1 MLRSN
6 RNRALCLAAF
16 ATAVLSACGGNRG
29 VDPAPDP
36 RRTYAEMRK
45 EQTPEKLVEHGKA
58 FAALGDT
65 TRAEQYF
72 SAALNAGG
80 DEAVITPLAVAV
92 CVRDGRYEL
101 AVEYARRYSQKH
113 PNDIRMRYVLGT
125 LYGAVGDA
133 GHARGELEFV
143 IATKPDMA
151 EPHWALGK
159 LLLDEGKEPALAEG
173 QLKEYLRLAP
183 TGSHAEEAHGLLDK
197 VDRSAEGGTSRRLET
212 P

>member
-1 MLRSN
+1 MQRSN
-6 RNRALCLAAF
+6 RNRALGMAAF
-16 ATAVLSACGGNRG
+16 AAGVLSACGGNRG

-45 EQTPEKLVEHGKA
+45 EQTPDKLVEHGKA

-80 DEAVITPLAVAV
+80 DEAAITPLVVAV

-101 AVEYARRYSQKH
+101 AIEYARRYTQKH

-125 LYGAVGDA
+125 LYGAIGDA
-133 GHARGELEFV
+133 AHAQSELEFV
-143 IATKPDMA
+143 IATKPEVA

-159 LLLDEGKEPALAEG
+159 LLHEEGKDPALADG

-183 TGSHAEEAHGLLDK
+183 TGSHAEEAHGLLSK
-197 VDRSAEGGTSRRLET
+197 EVVQ
-212 P
+212 